1 MGGTGGAGVLQGKV
15 AADYDDLGAVASG
28 AQGEIR
34 RVVDKSLLRTLAMKL
49 LDPTQAREEAHR
61 KRFVDEAQITAQL
74 DHPNVPPVH
83 RIGIDDGGQLYFTM
97 KLLDGK
103 TFEDVLNAG
112 THHGDWKEL
121 FRMLQVLVTVC
132 NAVAFAHGR
141 GVVHCDLK
149 PENIMVG
156 SFGQVYVMDW
166 GIARVV
172 QPRKREGT
180 GHAAGQASAT
190 GDAASQANVRVW
202 RQASDED
209 GVIAGTPEY
218 MAPEQATGRNAD
230 VDARTDVFA
239 LGAILYRILVG
250 RPPFDG
256 PTPLVT
262 LTRAALGQYE
272 PPMQAAPHPV
282 PEVLCEI
289 AARAMQVDPALRYPS
304 VDAFCEEVESFMRAP
319 THLPLRRFAPGEIIV
334 REGDQA
340 DCAFILV
347 RGRARVYKNVA
358 GRSEVLRELGPGSA
372 FGEASVF
379 TAQARTASVQA
390 IEPVTAMVVTRGS
403 LEQELE
409 RSSTLAPLVRQLAT
423 TFRDVD
429 RQLTAYRSGAIA
441 IAHATLLYVA
451 MHGTNVAPDD
461 HAAPGAQAA
470 AQVTPGAQAAG
481 QATPRVKS
489 VKWLRCAV
497 TSAPRLHA
505 AATRPWRA
513 SRPCPKSRSTSRAMS
528 CAVRLDHY
536 GG

>member
-1 MGGTGGAGVLQGKV
+1 MTAVLEGKL
-15 AADYDDLGAVASG
+15 AADYDDLGPVASG
-28 AQGEIR
+28 AQGEVR

-49 LDPTQAREEAHR
+49 LDPAHASEEAHR
-61 KRFVDEAQITAQL
+61 RRFVEEAQITAQL

-97 KLLDGK
+97 KLLEGK
-103 TFEDVLNAG
+103 TFEDVLKAG
-112 THHGDWKEL
+112 AHHGDWKEL

-132 NAVAFAHGR
+132 NAVAFAHAR
-141 GVVHCDLK
+141 GVLHRDLK
-149 PENIMVG
+149 PENVMVG
-156 SFGQVYVMDW
+156 EHGQVYVMDW

-172 QPRKREGT
+172 QRRSGSVPDSGP
-180 GHAAGQASAT
+180 G
-190 GDAASQANVRVW
+190 VRVW
-202 RQASDED
+202 RQASAEE

-218 MAPEQATGRNAD
+218 MSPEQAAGRNAD
-230 VDARTDVFA
+230 VDVRTDVFA

-250 RPPFDG
+250 RPPYDG
-256 PTPLVT
+256 ATPLVT
-262 LTRAALGQYE
+262 LMRAAVGQYD

-289 AARAMQVDPALRYPS
+289 AVRAMQLDPALRYPT
-304 VDAFCEEVESFMRAP
+304 VDAFRDEVESFMRAP
-319 THLPLRRFAPGEIIV
+319 THLPLRRFAAGEVIV

-379 TAQARTASVQA
+379 TAQTRTASVQA
-390 IEPVTAMVVTRGS
+390 LEPITAMVVTRGS

-423 TFRDVD
+423 TFCDVD
-429 RQLTAYRSGAIA
+429 QQLTAYRSGAVA
-441 IAHATLLYVA
+441 LARATLLWVA
-451 MHGTNVAPDD
+451 MHGTEVAPKVKAVRWIPLRR
-461 HAAPGAQAA
+461 HLCAAFACGGDEAMACVQAMA
-470 AQVTPGAQAAG
+470 EAKLDVENDLLT
-481 QATPRVKS
+481 
-489 VKWLRCAV
+489 
-497 TSAPRLHA
+497 
-505 AATRPWRA
+505 
-513 SRPCPKSRSTSRAMS
+513 
-528 CAVRLDHY
+528 VRLDHY